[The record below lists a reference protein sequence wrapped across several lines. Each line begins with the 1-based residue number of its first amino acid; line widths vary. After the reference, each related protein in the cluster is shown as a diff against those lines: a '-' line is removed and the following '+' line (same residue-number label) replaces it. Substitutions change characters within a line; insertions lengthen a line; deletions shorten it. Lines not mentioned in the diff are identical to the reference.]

1 MLVSK
6 ARWMMDGEGTW
17 LCFRAD
23 SPRAAQEVIGEM
35 EEGKRYELTI
45 KQQRKKRSLDSNA
58 YAWTLMDKLAER
70 MAIPKE
76 EIYRGYV
83 RNIGGNCQTV
93 CIKAE
98 AAETLRRIWSGKG
111 LGWVSDTLPSKLP
124 GCENLVL
131 YYGSSEYDTRQMSRL
146 IDMIV
151 QDCKACGIPTA
162 TPEEIARMMD
172 RWGA

>member
-1 MLVSK
+1 MYF
-6 ARWMMDGEGTW
+6 DGLLTDRGYFSGNAVY
-17 LCFRAD
+17 LAPDAICDFY
-23 SPRAAQEVIGEM
+23 GL
-35 EEGKRYELTI
+35 ELTT
-45 KQQRKKRSLDSNA
+45 RSDGSGFQLTAGGVERWERTPKSEVA
-58 YAWTLMDKLAER
+58 RKLAER
-70 MAIPKE
+70 MALPKE

-93 CIKAE
+93 CVKAE

-172 RWGA
+172 RWGT

>member
-1 MLVSK
+1 MLVS
-6 ARWMMDGEGTW
+6 
-17 LCFRAD
+17 
-23 SPRAAQEVIGEM
+23 
-35 EEGKRYELTI
+35 
-45 KQQRKKRSLDSNA
+45 
-58 YAWTLMDKLAER
+58 
-70 MAIPKE
+70 
-76 EIYRGYV
+76 
-83 RNIGGNCQTV
+83 NIGGNCETV

-98 AAETLRRIWSGKG
+98 AAETMRKLWRGKG

>member
-1 MLVSK
+1 M
-6 ARWMMDGEGTW
+6 
-17 LCFRAD
+17 
-23 SPRAAQEVIGEM
+23 
-35 EEGKRYELTI
+35 
-45 KQQRKKRSLDSNA
+45 RKLWR
-58 YAWTLMDKLAER
+58 
-70 MAIPKE
+70 
-76 EIYRGYV
+76 
-83 RNIGGNCQTV
+83 
-93 CIKAE
+93 
-98 AAETLRRIWSGKG
+98 GKG

-131 YYGSSEYDTRQMSRL
+131 YYGSSEYDSRQMSRL